1 MKSNRLTNRSEITA
15 RSGRPAVAGTAMC
28 VLLAIAILSGCGGDD
43 RPRRLSTSQEPEK
56 ATSTTPTPTPSPS
69 TPTPSTQQPKSP
81 GMPGGVTLLGND
93 LDSDRKTEPK
103 AEPKKEKKPEP
114 KEEPKVEPKE
124 EKKIEKK
131 AQVGVGKKGRGY
143 GKGVIVTPVAT
154 LFAVRERLVFTV
166 QIPQAMDLFK
176 AEQGRAPKDNDE
188 FMAEIIKKNNIKL
201 PQLPD
206 GDRYMY
212 YPKTQ
217 ELMVESPA
225 PE

>member
-1 MKSNRLTNRSEITA
+1 MKSNRLANRSEIGS
-15 RSGRPAVAGTAMC
+15 RDGRLAGMATC
-28 VLLAIAILSGCGGDD
+28 VVLCVVLLSGCGGDD
-43 RPRRLSTSQEPEK
+43 RPRQLSTSQEPEK
-56 ATSTTPTPTPSPS
+56 AASTTPTLSPSPS
-69 TPTPSTQQPKSP
+69 TSASSTQQPK
-81 GMPGGVTLLGND
+81 
-93 LDSDRKTEPK
+93 
-103 AEPKKEKKPEP
+103 AEP

-124 EKKIEKK
+124 EKKTEKK
-131 AQVGVGKKGRGY
+131 ADVGVGKKGRGY

-166 QIPQAMDLFK
+166 QIPEAMKLFK

-188 FMAEIIKKNNIKL
+188 FMAEIIKKNNIRL

-212 YPKTQ
+212 YPKTE